1 MRLCAGLVIVLSLLT
16 AAGCG
21 GFYFQAVTGH
31 LDLMSERRPID
42 EVLADPSTPPELA
55 DRLRLI
61 TEAREF
67 AARELALPDNDSYR
81 TYVDLDRQYVV
92 WNVFAAPEFS
102 VEPRRWCFPV
112 AGCVVYRGYFDED
125 QGRRYADGL
134 RQEGWDVFVGG
145 AIAYSTLGRF
155 DDPVLSTML
164 RSGDVGVV
172 ATIFHELAHQQ
183 LYVKGDSAF
192 NEAFASTVEDIGVE
206 RWLSG
211 KADMEALAQYRLHRS
226 RRAAFNSLLKQT
238 REELAAIYGR
248 DEPEEAM
255 RAEKKQAFETL
266 RQRYRALKASW
277 NGYTGFDAWFDS
289 DLNNARLVP
298 VSTYARLVPAFRELF
313 RRAGGDLDVF
323 YQECAAL
330 GALPAEE
337 RTLEIEALLAISE
350 NPGRSA
356 AISGPL
362 IRRDPEVSAQPV
374 FQAGGRDSETAQ
386 PGSAALADAVD
397 RQAEIIVH

>member
-1 MRLCAGLVIVLSLLT
+1 MRFCAGLVVVLLLLT

-42 EVLADPSTPPELA
+42 EVLDDPATSPDLA
-55 DRLRLI
+55 DRLRLVS
-61 TEAREF
+61 EAREF

-81 TYVDLDRQYVV
+81 TYVDLDRPYVV

-125 QGRRYADGL
+125 QGRRYADRL
-134 RQEGWDVFVGG
+134 REEGWDVFLGG

-164 RSGDVGVV
+164 RRGDVGVV

-211 KADMEALAQYRLHRS
+211 RGDMEALAQYRLYSS
-226 RRAAFNSLLKQT
+226 RRAAFNALLKQT
-238 REELAAIYGR
+238 REELAAIYGQ
-248 DEPEEAM
+248 DESEETM
-255 RAEKKQAFETL
+255 RAGKMEAFETL
-266 RQRYRALKASW
+266 RQRYQALKASW
-277 NGYTGFDAWFDS
+277 DGYAGFDAWFDS
-289 DLNNARLVP
+289 ELNNARLIP

-313 RRAGGDLDVF
+313 RRAGGNLGVF
-323 YQECAAL
+323 YRECAAL
-330 GALPAEE
+330 GALPAED
-337 RTLEIEALLAISE
+337 RTLEIERLLAISG
-350 NPGRSA
+350 NSGSSA
-356 AISGPL
+356 AVSEPL
-362 IRRDPEVSAQPV
+362 IRRDPKISTQTVL
-374 FQAGGRDSETAQ
+374 QARGRNPETAQ
-386 PGSAALADAVD
+386 SGSPALADAVD
-397 RQAEIIVH
+397 RQAEEIVH

>member
-313 RRAGGDLDVF
+313 RRADEDLDVF

-337 RTLEIEALLAISE
+337 RTL
-350 NPGRSA
+350 
-356 AISGPL
+356 
-362 IRRDPEVSAQPV
+362 
-374 FQAGGRDSETAQ
+374 
-386 PGSAALADAVD
+386 
-397 RQAEIIVH
+397 

>member
-1 MRLCAGLVIVLSLLT
+1 MRPCVGLAIVLFLLT
-16 AAGCG
+16 ATGCG
-21 GFYFQAVTGH
+21 GFYFQAVSGH

-55 DRLRLI
+55 YRLRLI
-61 TEAREF
+61 AEAREF
-67 AARELALPDNDSYR
+67 AVGELALPENDSYR
-81 TYVDLDRQYVV
+81 TYVDLDRPYVV

-125 QGRRYADGL
+125 RGRRYAARL
-134 RQEGWDVFVGG
+134 RRQGWDVHVGG

-164 RSGDVGVV
+164 RGGDVAVV

-211 KADMEALAQYRLHRS
+211 KGELDALAQYREHRS
-226 RRAAFNSLLKQT
+226 RRSAFNFLLKQT

-248 DEPEEAM
+248 GAPEEAM
-255 RAEKKQAFETL
+255 RAEKQQSFETL

-277 NGYTGFDAWFDS
+277 DGYAGFDAWFDS
-289 DLNNARLVP
+289 ELNNARLVP
-298 VSTYARLVPAFRELF
+298 VSTYARLVPAFRELY
-313 RRAGGDLDVF
+313 RRAAGDLRIF
-323 YQECAAL
+323 YDECAAL

-337 RTLEIEALLAISE
+337 RTMRIEALLAISE
-350 NPGRSA
+350 DPDRSA
-356 AISGPL
+356 AVPGPL
-362 IRRDPEVSAQPV
+362 IPGGTKVSAQPV
-374 FQAGGRDSETAQ
+374 LQAGGSDAETAK
-386 PGSAALADAVD
+386 PRSATLADAVD
-397 RQAEIIVH
+397 GQAVKIIQ

>member
-1 MRLCAGLVIVLSLLT
+1 MRLCAGLVIVLFLLT

-31 LDLMSERRPID
+31 LDLMSERRPIG
-42 EVLADPSTPPELA
+42 EVLADPATSPELA
-55 DRLRLI
+55 DRLRLVN
-61 TEAREF
+61 EAREF

-81 TYVDLDRQYVV
+81 TYVDLDRPYVV

-112 AGCVVYRGYFDED
+112 AGCVVYRGYFDEE
-125 QGRRYADGL
+125 QGRRYADRL
-134 RQEGWDVFVGG
+134 REEGWDVFLGG

-164 RSGDVGVV
+164 RRGDVGVV

-211 KADMEALAQYRLHRS
+211 RGDMEALAQYRLYSS
-226 RRAAFNSLLKQT
+226 RRAAFNALLKQT
-238 REELAAIYGR
+238 REELAAIYGQ
-248 DEPEEAM
+248 DESEETM
-255 RAEKKQAFETL
+255 RAGKMEAFETL
-266 RQRYRALKASW
+266 RQRYQALKASW
-277 NGYTGFDAWFDS
+277 DGYAGFDAWFDS
-289 DLNNARLVP
+289 ELNNARLIP

-313 RRAGGDLDVF
+313 RRAGGNLGVF
-323 YQECAAL
+323 YRECAAL
-330 GALPAEE
+330 GALPAED
-337 RTLEIEALLAISE
+337 RTLEIERLLAISG
-350 NPGRSA
+350 NSGSSA
-356 AISGPL
+356 AVSEPL
-362 IRRDPEVSAQPV
+362 IRRDPKISTQTVL
-374 FQAGGRDSETAQ
+374 QARGRNPETAQ
-386 PGSAALADAVD
+386 SGSPALADAVD
-397 RQAEIIVH
+397 RQAEEIVH

>member
-125 QGRRYADGL
+125 QGRRYADGT
-134 RQEGWDVFVGG
+134 ENGC
-145 AIAYSTLGRF
+145 GRT
-155 DDPVLSTML
+155 DGVM
-164 RSGDVGVV
+164 SG
-172 ATIFHELAHQQ
+172 
-183 LYVKGDSAF
+183 
-192 NEAFASTVEDIGVE
+192 
-206 RWLSG
+206 
-211 KADMEALAQYRLHRS
+211 
-226 RRAAFNSLLKQT
+226 
-238 REELAAIYGR
+238 
-248 DEPEEAM
+248 
-255 RAEKKQAFETL
+255 
-266 RQRYRALKASW
+266 
-277 NGYTGFDAWFDS
+277 
-289 DLNNARLVP
+289 
-298 VSTYARLVPAFRELF
+298 
-313 RRAGGDLDVF
+313 
-323 YQECAAL
+323 
-330 GALPAEE
+330 
-337 RTLEIEALLAISE
+337 LE
-350 NPGRSA
+350 
-356 AISGPL
+356 
-362 IRRDPEVSAQPV
+362 
-374 FQAGGRDSETAQ
+374 
-386 PGSAALADAVD
+386 
-397 RQAEIIVH
+397 

>member
-42 EVLADPSTPPELA
+42 EVLSDPSTPPELA

-81 TYVDLDRQYVV
+81 TYVDLDRPFVV

-125 QGRRYADGL
+125 QGRRYADRL
-134 RQEGWDVFVGG
+134 RAEGWDVFVGG

-164 RSGDVGVV
+164 RRGNVGVV

-211 KADMEALAQYRLHRS
+211 KADMEALAQYRLDKS

-238 REELAAIYGR
+238 REELAAIYGQ
-248 DEPEEAM
+248 DESEDTM
-255 RAEKKQAFETL
+255 RAQKKQAFETL

-277 NGYTGFDAWFDS
+277 NGYAGFDAWFDS
-289 DLNNARLVP
+289 DLNNARLIP

-313 RRAGGDLDVF
+313 RRAGGDLGAF

-330 GALPAEE
+330 GALPAED

-350 NPGRSA
+350 NPGQSA
-356 AISGPL
+356 AVSGPL

-374 FQAGGRDSETAQ
+374 LQAGGRDPETAQ
-386 PGSAALADAVD
+386 PGSTAVADAVD

>member
-1 MRLCAGLVIVLSLLT
+1 MRLCAGLVIVLFLLT

-42 EVLADPSTPPELA
+42 EVLADPATSPELA
-55 DRLRLI
+55 DRLRLVN
-61 TEAREF
+61 EAREF

-81 TYVDLDRQYVV
+81 TYVDLDRPYVV

-125 QGRRYADGL
+125 QGRRYADRL
-134 RQEGWDVFVGG
+134 REEGWDVFLGG

-164 RSGDVGVV
+164 RRGDVGVV

-206 RWLSG
+206 RWLSSRG
-211 KADMEALAQYRLHRS
+211 DMEALAQYRLHSS
-226 RRAAFNSLLKQT
+226 RGAAFNTLLKQT

-248 DEPEEAM
+248 DESEETM
-255 RAEKKQAFETL
+255 RAGKREAFETL
-266 RQRYRALKASW
+266 RQRYQALKASW
-277 NGYTGFDAWFDS
+277 DGYAGFDAWFDA
-289 DLNNARLVP
+289 DLNNARLIP

-313 RRAGGDLDVF
+313 RRAGGDLGVF

-330 GALPAEE
+330 GALPEE
-337 RTLEIEALLAISE
+337 DRALEIEGLLAISG
-350 NPGRSA
+350 NPGPSA
-356 AISGPL
+356 AVSEPL
-362 IRRDPEVSAQPV
+362 NLRDPKIAVQPV
-374 FQAGGRDSETAQ
+374 LQARGRNPETAQ
-386 PGSAALADAVD
+386 PGSPALADAVD
-397 RQAEIIVH
+397 RQTEKIVH